1 VTVESISTPI
11 EGCLIKHAG
20 DRNFLSSQCISL
32 RQRKSERVRVREWE
46 RERER
51 EREREKEN
59 GKEGKLSGAR
69 DYRVSH
75 GNETIRRG
83 SRKSLARDLS
93 SFIRPPARSCQR
105 SDAHGKLCQK
115 YGPSTYLPTYIRA
128 RILSG
133 CLHRYM
139 AIVVVLEMVAIFARS
154 WQEDNE
160 IRPDTRYT
168 TTLSWFSPMS
178 LLLSLCFVLTLS
190 ILSILYHP
198 RFTLQ
203 LLLFSSLCSLY
214 A

>member
-1 VTVESISTPI
+1 MFHW
-11 EGCLIKHAG
+11 G
-20 DRNFLSSQCISL
+20 R
-32 RQRKSERVRVREWE
+32 ERVR
-46 RERER
+46 
-51 EREREKEN
+51 EKE
-59 GKEGKLSGAR
+59 KEKRGEIFRAR

-75 GNETIRRG
+75 RNETIRRG

-115 YGPSTYLPTYIRA
+115 YGPSTYLPTYPYIRA
-128 RILSG
+128 RILSN

-160 IRPDTRYT
+160 TRPDTRYT
-168 TTLSWFSPMS
+168 TTLFWFSPMS
-178 LLLSLCFVLTLS
+178 LLLSLCFVLSLS

-198 RFTLQ
+198 RSTLQ